1 MCQIILST
9 ANLESL
15 TKTSTL
21 EEIEEKLE
29 EMGVVET
36 SGVKDEQSLTVQT
49 YSLAQASLIQ
59 DYLQQL
65 IGRSTKANVS
75 DSAYQHVDTIA
86 DVNPTVWKIVNEYL
100 TKHLTE
106 IKQQNAN
113 VYFDNCSIVI
123 DWGSKKGINL
133 CDFFEAVDYYKS
145 VHTEEIKPSKDDS
158 TEVYKAWCNDIKD
171 VQMTDCCFYDEET
184 KCFIAFGNSY
194 DVIQKVKHQL
204 GIKQGTV
211 KQTARSRG
219 RNFGVQQARLNDDVN
234 PVPLPISSGAS
245 DLRPPLPD
253 PIATSDFRQPL
264 YDPVSTSGVRPKNI
278 NKTFNW
284 SEDAQEVRSYTTV
297 EGIRVYVYIANI
309 LKLPVDCI
317 VNAAND
323 TLKHGGGVALV
334 IAKAAGRR
342 LTEEGDRYVRKNG
355 LLPVGTACTTTAGD
369 LPYKYVIHAVGPR
382 WFDYSSHTVEDV
394 KHCEILLQ
402 NAILSSFSEAMKK
415 GQKTIALPAI
425 SSGKYFLHE
434 YLCFID
440 LYFHTLKGWAD
451 IINELRHE
459 ISNTVVCVTSKG
471 LDQPAYTRSL
481 IRAFAGG
488 LNIL

>member
-1 MCQIILST
+1 MCQITLST

-21 EEIEEKLE
+21 EEIEEKLD

-36 SGVKDEQSLTVQT
+36 SGVKDEPSLTVQT

-59 DYLQQL
+59 DYLQHL
-65 IGRSTKANVS
+65 IDTSTKTNVS
-75 DSAYQHVDTIA
+75 DSAYQHVDTIS
-86 DVNPTVWKIVNEYL
+86 DVNPTVWKIVNMYL

-133 CDFFEAVDYYKS
+133 SDFFEAVDYYKS

-219 RNFGVQQARLNDDVN
+219 RNFEVQQVELNDDVN

-253 PIATSDFRQPL
+253 PIATSDFRPPLPISSGTSDFRPPLPDPIATSDFRQPL
-264 YDPVSTSGVRPKNI
+264 SDPVSTSGVRPKNI
-278 NKTFNW
+278 NKTFKW
-284 SEDAQEVRSYTTV
+284 SEDAQEVKKYTTV

-323 TLKHGGGVALV
+323 TLQHGGGVALV
-334 IAKAAGRR
+334 IARAAGRR
-342 LTEEGDRYVRKNG
+342 LTEEGNCYVRQYG
-355 LLPVGTACTTTAGD
+355 LLPVGTACTTTAGH
-369 LPYKYVIHAVGPR
+369 LPYNYVIHAVGPR
-382 WFDYSSHTVEDV
+382 WTDYWPHTVENV
-394 KHCEILLQ
+394 KRCESLLQ
-402 NAILSSFSEAMKK
+402 NAILSSFTEATNR

-425 SSGKYFLHE
+425 SSGKCFLHE
-434 YLCFID
+434 YSCFIEF
-440 LYFHTLKGWAD
+440 YHM
-451 IINELRHE
+451 
-459 ISNTVVCVTSKG
+459 TSR
-471 LDQPAYTRSL
+471 L
-481 IRAFAGG
+481 
-488 LNIL
+488 